1 MAIMAYLWNEKL
13 AINCNQI
20 PRKAYY
26 LPMILMED
34 SRLLL
39 GSYGFRGR

>member
-13 AINCNQI
+13 AINYNQI

-26 LPMILMED
+26 LPMILMEG

-39 GSYGFRGR
+39 GSHNW